1 MRLNK
6 AIDRAIECVR
16 GSIKQV
22 NFDANL
28 FDKGLSDTPHAQ
40 KCSERRKMLLEVIQ
54 TLEDAMSDLN
64 DSLIDEA

>member
-1 MRLNK
+1 MKLNK
-6 AIDRAIECVR
+6 AINLAIECVR
-16 GSIKQV
+16 SSIKQT

-54 TLEDAMSDLN
+54 TLEDNMV
-64 DSLIDEA
+64 DSCSMPI